1 MNYRSIVG
9 GLAAWSLVV
18 SGCGADVV
26 PVGPDPDCTCS
37 PTGQGSGSSGAGGSD
52 AGPVSPPETRLRVRE
67 ALTPD
72 GFRAVV
78 PGVFLDTLRDE
89 TCSFRAPAL
98 GEPLRCLPEA
108 VYPKLG
114 YFADEAC
121 AVPIGVVDACEA
133 LPRYT
138 TKSVQDGCFPTIESI
153 HALGPALAADATIYW
168 KSGESCSA
176 QGVVGAGNVAL
187 IIGDAIPW
195 DEFETAEIVTVE

>member
-9 GLAAWSLVV
+9 GLAMWSLIV

-52 AGPVSPPETRLRVRE
+52 AGPVPPPETRLRARE
-67 ALTPD
+67 VLTPD

-78 PGVFLDTLRDE
+78 PDVYFDTLRSE
-89 TCSFRAPAL
+89 TCSFLAPAF
-98 GEPLRCLPEA
+98 GEPPRCLPEA

-114 YFADEAC
+114 YFADSAC
-121 AVPIGVVDACEA
+121 IVAIGVVDACEE

-138 TKSVQDGCFPTIESI
+138 TKSVQDSCYPTIESI
-153 HALGPALAADATIYW
+153 HPLGPALAADATIYL
-168 KSGESCSA
+168 KSGETCSA

-187 IIGDAIPW
+187 IIGGAIPW